1 MGLAVARQV
10 AVACPGTRVV
20 LLEKEPDLAQ
30 HQTGRNSGVI
40 HSGIYYKP
48 GSLKARTCTHGRR
61 LLLEFCQEHGVT
73 HEVCGKVI
81 VATSQ
86 EEVPQLRMLEERGK
100 ANGVRAT
107 WLSAEALREREP
119 AAAGVAALQVD
130 DTGIA
135 DYVAMCH
142 ALAACIRAA
151 GGQVRVNA
159 RVETLQRV
167 GGGGAGVV
175 ELAGPWGQLRADVV
189 FNCAGLHCDRV
200 ARAAGSQPS
209 ARIVP
214 FRGEY
219 YRLRA
224 DAPPLCRHLI
234 YPVPD
239 PSFPFLGVHL
249 TRMVDGSVECGPN
262 AVLALGR
269 EAYTWGSFNLRD
281 AAETAAFAGF
291 WKLAAK
297 HWRAGLGEVHRSLS
311 RAAFVKALQVL
322 VPGVRAE
329 HLEPAPAGI
338 RAQAMEPSGALVD
351 DFRVQ
356 VEPPFVHVLNAPS
369 PAATASLAIAEAVVA
384 QAQSAGLMGG

>member
-1 MGLAVARQV
+1 MERTAAVIGGGIVGLAVARQV

-20 LLEKEPDLAQ
+20 LLEKEGDLAQ

-61 LLLEFCQEHGVT
+61 LLLEFCQEHRVT

-135 DYVAMCH
+135 DYVGMCH

-159 RVETLQRV
+159 RVDALQRV
-167 GGGGAGVV
+167 GGVGAGAGAGGAAGAGSAAGAGHAAGSGAV

-200 ARAAGSQPS
+200 AQAARSPARASCRS
-209 ARIVP
+209 A
-214 FRGEY
+214 
-219 YRLRA
+219 A
-224 DAPPLCRHLI
+224 STTACAP
-234 YPVPD
+234 
-239 PSFPFLGVHL
+239 
-249 TRMVDGSVECGPN
+249 TRRRC
-262 AVLALGR
+262 
-269 EAYTWGSFNLRD
+269 
-281 AAETAAFAGF
+281 
-291 WKLAAK
+291 
-297 HWRAGLGEVHRSLS
+297 
-311 RAAFVKALQVL
+311 
-322 VPGVRAE
+322 
-329 HLEPAPAGI
+329 AGI
-338 RAQAMEPSGALVD
+338 
-351 DFRVQ
+351 
-356 VEPPFVHVLNAPS
+356 
-369 PAATASLAIAEAVVA
+369 
-384 QAQSAGLMGG
+384 